1 MRTSSYIAITG
12 VALAL
17 GYYEGSML
25 GSLPGYFIFFRPVL
39 PFLILCFL
47 LKRPQAAYLT
57 AGVSG
62 AVVDLITSTP
72 SGFIMARWLLIAF
85 LIDVVQ
91 EYIITNRSLYGA
103 WMLVVI
109 ARAFEGLLLLI
120 TFAISNYI
128 LGRLFITEPVAL
140 QILIICTDLII
151 ISVLFLSTSL
161 LTKRFL
167 TFIPFEKGRYG
178 S

>member
-1 MRTSSYIAITG
+1 MRTSSYFAVSG
-12 VALAL
+12 VALML
-17 GYYEGSML
+17 GYYEGGML

-39 PFLILCFL
+39 PFLIFCFL

-62 AVVDLITSTP
+62 LVVDLMSATP
-72 SGFIMARWLLIAF
+72 SGFITAKWLLIA
-85 LIDVVQ
+85 LIIDFVQ
-91 EYIITNRSLYGA
+91 DYAITNKSLYGA
-103 WMLVVI
+103 WLLAVI
-109 ARAFEGLLLLI
+109 ARIADGLLIII
-120 TFAISNYI
+120 TYTISNFV
-128 LGRLFITEPVAL
+128 LGRLFIAEPAIFHIP
-140 QILIICTDLII
+140 ILFADLIV
-151 ISVLFLSTSL
+151 ISILFLSVSL